1 MARKRKSLELGTV
14 LDSSVLDSVSGTATA
29 FEEEG
34 FYSNEDDVE
43 APIKSAFIDLSSM
56 ASV

>member
-14 LDSSVLDSVSGTATA
+14 LDSSVLDTATA
-29 FEEEG
+29 IEEEG
-34 FYSNEDDVE
+34 NYSDEDDVE